1 MSSDYIPRL
10 RAELLRAGA
19 QKQRAPW
26 RPDRVPLRPLVPAA
40 AVALIVAALVVAW
53 PAGREDESAAPQ
65 TPTTKLA
72 YRTDPVRA
80 DEVAEILRT
89 RLAHAGVDARVA
101 VSGGRLTI
109 TAPEG
114 ARADVAALAQRGSFA
129 IYDWESSV
137 LGPRGKPAPSDPAV
151 TGGEN
156 AGRGAAVSRAEA
168 QVRGVRAGF
177 ANIVRADGGAPNQ
190 WFALG
195 GEPWMTSA
203 CIGHARPATDQT
215 SGEPTVAIDL
225 NAEGRKVFADLT
237 RQVAHR
243 GADRE
248 ANQHLAI
255 VIDDRIVAA
264 PFIDY
269 RQTPDGIDGSKGVQI
284 EGGLTE
290 QTANQTA
297 AVLDSGPLPAD
308 LRREG

>member
-19 QKQRAPW
+19 QRQARW
-26 RPDRVPLRPLVPAA
+26 RLVRVPLRPLVPVA

-53 PAGREDESAAPQ
+53 PAGREQESASPQ

-80 DEVAEILRT
+80 EEVAQILRARFAAT
-89 RLAHAGVDARVA
+89 GVDAQVT

-114 ARADVAALAQRGSFA
+114 TRADVAALTQPGRLA

-137 LGPRGKPAPSDPAV
+137 LGPHGKPAPSDRAV
-151 TGGEN
+151 TGGED
-156 AGRGAAVSRAEA
+156 AGRGAAVTKAEA
-168 QVRGVRAGF
+168 QVRGVRAGY
-177 ANIVRADGGAPNQ
+177 ARVVRAEGGAPNR

-195 GEPWMTSA
+195 ADPAMTNA
-203 CIGHARPATDQT
+203 CVDRARPATDRT

-225 NAEGRKVFADLT
+225 TAEGGSAFSDLT
-237 RQVAHR
+237 RQVAQR
-243 GADRE
+243 GADRGS
-248 ANQHLAI
+248 NQHLAI
-255 VIDDRIVAA
+255 VIDDRIVSA

-269 RQTPDGIDGSKGVQI
+269 RQAPEGFSGPKGVQI
-284 EGGLTE
+284 QGGFTE

-297 AVLDSGPLPAD
+297 ALLDSGPLPAD
-308 LRREG
+308 LTPER

>member
-19 QKQRAPW
+19 QHQPRW
-26 RPDRVPLRPLVPAA
+26 RLVRVPLRPLVPVA

-53 PAGREDESAAPQ
+53 PAGREQESASPQ
-65 TPTTKLA
+65 TPTTEFA

-80 DEVAEILRT
+80 EEVAQILRARFAAT
-89 RLAHAGVDARVA
+89 GVDAQVT

-114 ARADVAALAQRGSFA
+114 TRAEVTALTQPGRLA

-151 TGGEN
+151 TGGED
-156 AGRGAAVSRAEA
+156 AGRGAAVSKAEA

-177 ANIVRADGGAPNQ
+177 ARIVRAEGGAPNR

-195 GEPWMTSA
+195 GDPWMTNA
-203 CIGHARPATDQT
+203 CVARARPATDQS
-215 SGEPTVAIDL
+215 SGDPVVAVDL
-225 NAEGRKVFADLT
+225 TAEGRSVFSDLT
-237 RQVAHR
+237 RQVAQR

-269 RQTPDGIDGSKGVQI
+269 RQAPTGLDPVNGVQI
-284 EGGLTE
+284 SGGFTTE
-290 QTANQTA
+290 TARQTA
-297 AVLDSGPLPAD
+297 ALLSAGPLPAE
-308 LRREG
+308 LSRQ